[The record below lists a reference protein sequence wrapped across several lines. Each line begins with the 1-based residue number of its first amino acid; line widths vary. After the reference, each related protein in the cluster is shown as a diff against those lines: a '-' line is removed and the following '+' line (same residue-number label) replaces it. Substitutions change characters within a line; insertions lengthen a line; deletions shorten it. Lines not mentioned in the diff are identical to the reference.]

1 MTFIIESLFAVF
13 KDFHWL
19 VSIDTLLIFF
29 VNYLM
34 FHAAGRVKISWR
46 LLLLGGLLS
55 VVLTPLLPM
64 GFKFLL
70 NPLILFC
77 FSYYKRPDLPWIEP
91 VFNSFY
97 AWGTTNIII
106 RGLSLIVFPLLLG
119 ADLTSRIPESLT
131 EFICVVVTYPIYLL
145 VHRFIGYEYLQVEE
159 KERLRIHFTPIV
171 IGVSFA
177 FLSYGL
183 LNEFM
188 PYFASIWPVEVVN
201 NYAKLV
207 VLLATGAFF
216 IVVSYANQ
224 WIKDELFLEL
234 KEEQERHFQSLQESS
249 RHILHLYQE
258 LYRDGVPK
266 VVVPK
271 KAKTVLATSQE
282 GDSQNLSEEEV
293 PFSKVMPD
301 IPNLLS
307 QLLRSVIESKYME
320 FHAVGVDFIME
331 VPDPISPSHI
341 DIVDLSAVLTTFLD
355 NALLRAHGQEN
366 SLVRLSY
373 YQSGEVQVLSVETIL
388 SQDSAEAPHKAYE
401 NHLSINEQ
409 LALRMKSSSIDSNL
423 NTKQLVKK
431 YIERRFDV

>member
-1 MTFIIESLFAVF
+1 MTSIIESLLAVF

-34 FHAAGRVKISWR
+34 FHAAGRVKISWW

-106 RGLSLIVFPLLLG
+106 RGLSLIVFPLLWG
-119 ADLTSRIPESLT
+119 ADLTRRIPESLT

-145 VHRFIGYEYLQVEE
+145 VQRFIGYEYLQVEE

-301 IPNLLS
+301 ISNLLS

-320 FHAVGVDFIME
+320 FHAVGIDFIME
-331 VPDPISPSHI
+331 VLDPISPSHI

-373 YQSGEVQVLSVETIL
+373 YQSSEVQVLSVETIL

-409 LALRMKSSSIDSNL
+409 LEDIM
-423 NTKQLVKK
+423 
-431 YIERRFDV
+431 ERYPQSKLSFKNEKFIYRQQFEY

>member
-1 MTFIIESLFAVF
+1 MTSIIESLFAVF

-131 EFICVVVTYPIYLL
+131 EFTCVVVTYPIYLL

-266 VVVPK
+266 VVVSK

-301 IPNLLS
+301 ISNLLS

-320 FHAVGVDFIME
+320 FHAVGIDFIME

-355 NALLRAHGQEN
+355 NALLRAHDQEN

-373 YQSGEVQVLSVETIL
+373 YQSGEVQVLSVETTL
-388 SQDSAEAPHKAYE
+388 SQDSAKAPHKAYE

-409 LALRMKSSSIDSNL
+409 
-423 NTKQLVKK
+423 
-431 YIERRFDV
+431 IEDIMERYPQSKLSFKNDKFIYRQQFEY

>member
-1 MTFIIESLFAVF
+1 MTSIIESLFAVF

-201 NYAKLV
+201 NYAKLA

-320 FHAVGVDFIME
+320 FHAVGIDFIME

-373 YQSGEVQVLSVETIL
+373 YQSGEVQVLSVETTL

-409 LALRMKSSSIDSNL
+409 LEDIM
-423 NTKQLVKK
+423 
-431 YIERRFDV
+431 ERYPQSKLSFKNDKFIYRQQFEY

>member
-1 MTFIIESLFAVF
+1 MTSIIESLLAAF

-320 FHAVGVDFIME
+320 FHAVGIDFIME

-355 NALLRAHGQEN
+355 NALLRAHGQDN

-373 YQSGEVQVLSVETIL
+373 YQSGEVQVLSVETTL
-388 SQDSAEAPHKAYE
+388 SQDSAKAPHKAYE

-409 LALRMKSSSIDSNL
+409 
-423 NTKQLVKK
+423 
-431 YIERRFDV
+431 IEDIMERYPQSKLSFKNDKFIYRQQFEY

>member
-131 EFICVVVTYPIYLL
+131 EFTCVVVTYPIYLL

-266 VVVPK
+266 VVVSK

-301 IPNLLS
+301 ISNLLS

-320 FHAVGVDFIME
+320 FHAVGIDFIME

-355 NALLRAHGQEN
+355 NALLRAHDQEN

-373 YQSGEVQVLSVETIL
+373 YQSGEVQVLSVETTL

-409 LALRMKSSSIDSNL
+409 
-423 NTKQLVKK
+423 
-431 YIERRFDV
+431 IEDIMERYPQSKLSFKNDKLIYRQQFEY

>member
-1 MTFIIESLFAVF
+1 MTSIIESLFAVF

-249 RHILHLYQE
+249 RDILHLYQE

-301 IPNLLS
+301 ISNLLS
-307 QLLRSVIESKYME
+307 QLIRSVIESKYME
-320 FHAVGVDFIME
+320 FHAVGIDFIME

-409 LALRMKSSSIDSNL
+409 LEDIM
-423 NTKQLVKK
+423 
-431 YIERRFDV
+431 ERYPQSKLSFKNEKFIYRQQFEY

>member
-1 MTFIIESLFAVF
+1 MTSIIESLFAVF

-301 IPNLLS
+301 ISNLLS

-320 FHAVGVDFIME
+320 FHAVGIDFIME
-331 VPDPISPSHI
+331 IPDPISPSHI
-341 DIVDLSAVLTTFLD
+341 DIVDLSVVLTTFLD

-373 YQSGEVQVLSVETIL
+373 YQSGEVQVLSVETTL
-388 SQDSAEAPHKAYE
+388 LQDSAEAPHKAYE

-409 LALRMKSSSIDSNL
+409 LEDIM
-423 NTKQLVKK
+423 
-431 YIERRFDV
+431 ERYPQSKLSFKNDKFIYRQQFEY

>member
-119 ADLTSRIPESLT
+119 DDLMSRIPESLT
-131 EFICVVVTYPIYLL
+131 EFICVVVTYPLYLL

-183 LNEFM
+183 LNDFM

-234 KEEQERHFQSLQESS
+234 KEEQDRHFQSLQESS

-320 FHAVGVDFIME
+320 FHAVGIDFIME

-373 YQSGEVQVLSVETIL
+373 YQSGEVQVLSVETTL

-409 LALRMKSSSIDSNL
+409 LEDIM
-423 NTKQLVKK
+423 
-431 YIERRFDV
+431 ERYPQSKLSFKNDKFIYRQQFEC

>member
-234 KEEQERHFQSLQESS
+234 KEEQDRHFQSLQESS

-266 VVVPK
+266 VVVSK
-271 KAKTVLATSQE
+271 KSKTVLATSQE

-301 IPNLLS
+301 ISNLLS
-307 QLLRSVIESKYME
+307 QLIRSVIESKYME
-320 FHAVGVDFIME
+320 FHAVGIDFIME

-373 YQSGEVQVLSVETIL
+373 YQSGEVQVLSVETTL

-409 LALRMKSSSIDSNL
+409 
-423 NTKQLVKK
+423 
-431 YIERRFDV
+431 IEDIMERYPQSKLSFKNDKFIYRQQFEC

>member
-1 MTFIIESLFAVF
+1 MTSIIESLLAVF

-19 VSIDTLLIFF
+19 VSIDMLLVFF

-34 FHAAGRVKISWR
+34 FHAAGRVKISWW

-301 IPNLLS
+301 ISNLLS

-320 FHAVGVDFIME
+320 FHAVGIDFIME

-373 YQSGEVQVLSVETIL
+373 YQSGEVQVLSVETTL

-409 LALRMKSSSIDSNL
+409 LEDIM
-423 NTKQLVKK
+423 
-431 YIERRFDV
+431 ERYPQSKLSFKNDKFIYRQQFEC

>member
-119 ADLTSRIPESLT
+119 ADLMSRIPESLT
-131 EFICVVVTYPIYLL
+131 EFICVVVTYPLYLL

-301 IPNLLS
+301 ISNLLS

-320 FHAVGVDFIME
+320 FHAVGIDFIME

-373 YQSGEVQVLSVETIL
+373 YQSGEVQVLSVETTL

-409 LALRMKSSSIDSNL
+409 LEDIM
-423 NTKQLVKK
+423 
-431 YIERRFDV
+431 ERYPQSKLSFKNDKFIYRQQFEY

>member
-119 ADLTSRIPESLT
+119 DDLMSRIPESLT
-131 EFICVVVTYPIYLL
+131 EFICVVVTYPLYLL

-183 LNEFM
+183 LNDFM

-201 NYAKLV
+201 NYAKLI

-271 KAKTVLATSQE
+271 KVKTVLATSQE
-282 GDSQNLSEEEV
+282 GDTQNLSDEEV

-301 IPNLLS
+301 ISNLLS

-320 FHAVGVDFIME
+320 FHAVGIDFIME

-355 NALLRAHGQEN
+355 NALLRAHDQEN

-373 YQSGEVQVLSVETIL
+373 YQSGEVQVLSVETTL

-409 LALRMKSSSIDSNL
+409 
-423 NTKQLVKK
+423 
-431 YIERRFDV
+431 IEDIMERYPQSKLSFKNDKFIYRQQFEY

>member
-1 MTFIIESLFAVF
+1 MTSIIELLFAVF

-320 FHAVGVDFIME
+320 FHAVGIDFIME

-373 YQSGEVQVLSVETIL
+373 YQSGEVQVLSVETTL

-409 LALRMKSSSIDSNL
+409 
-423 NTKQLVKK
+423 
-431 YIERRFDV
+431 IEDIMERYPQSKLSFKNDKFIYRQQFEY

>member
-159 KERLRIHFTPIV
+159 KERLRIYFTPIV

-301 IPNLLS
+301 ISNLLS

-320 FHAVGVDFIME
+320 FHAVGIDFIME

-373 YQSGEVQVLSVETIL
+373 YQSGEVQVLSVETTL

-409 LALRMKSSSIDSNL
+409 
-423 NTKQLVKK
+423 
-431 YIERRFDV
+431 IEDIMERYPQSKLSFKNDKFIYRQQFEY

>member
-106 RGLSLIVFPLLLG
+106 RGLSLIVIPLLLG

-234 KEEQERHFQSLQESS
+234 KEEQDRHFQSLQESS

-266 VVVPK
+266 VVVSK
-271 KAKTVLATSQE
+271 KSKTVLATSQE

-301 IPNLLS
+301 ISNLLS
-307 QLLRSVIESKYME
+307 QLIRSVIESKYME
-320 FHAVGVDFIME
+320 FHAVGIDFIME

-341 DIVDLSAVLTTFLD
+341 DIVDFSAVLTTFLD

-373 YQSGEVQVLSVETIL
+373 YQSGEVQVLSVETTL

-409 LALRMKSSSIDSNL
+409 LEDIM
-423 NTKQLVKK
+423 
-431 YIERRFDV
+431 ERYPQSKLSFKNDKFIYRQQFEC

>member
-282 GDSQNLSEEEV
+282 GDSQNPSEEEV

-301 IPNLLS
+301 ISNLLS

-320 FHAVGVDFIME
+320 FHAVGIDFIME

-373 YQSGEVQVLSVETIL
+373 YQSGEVQVLSVETTL

-409 LALRMKSSSIDSNL
+409 LEDIM
-423 NTKQLVKK
+423 
-431 YIERRFDV
+431 ERYPQSKLSFKNDQFIYRQQFEC

>member
-1 MTFIIESLFAVF
+1 MTSIIESLLAVF

-131 EFICVVVTYPIYLL
+131 EFTCVVVTYPIYLL

-183 LNEFM
+183 LNDFM

-201 NYAKLV
+201 NYAKLI

-249 RHILHLYQE
+249 RHILHLYQD

-271 KAKTVLATSQE
+271 KVETVLATSQE
-282 GDSQNLSEEEV
+282 GDTQNLSEEEV

-301 IPNLLS
+301 ISNLLS

-320 FHAVGVDFIME
+320 FHAVGIDFIME

-355 NALLRAHGQEN
+355 NALLRAHDQEN

-373 YQSGEVQVLSVETIL
+373 YQSGEVQVLSVETTL

-409 LALRMKSSSIDSNL
+409 
-423 NTKQLVKK
+423 
-431 YIERRFDV
+431 IEDIMERYPQSKLSFKNDKFIYRQQFEY

>member
-1 MTFIIESLFAVF
+1 MTSIIESLFAVF

-131 EFICVVVTYPIYLL
+131 EFFCVVVTYPIYLL

-320 FHAVGVDFIME
+320 FHAVGIDFIME

-373 YQSGEVQVLSVETIL
+373 YQSGEVQVLSVETTL

-409 LALRMKSSSIDSNL
+409 LEDIM
-423 NTKQLVKK
+423 
-431 YIERRFDV
+431 ERYPQSKLSFKNDKFIYRQQFEY

>member
-201 NYAKLV
+201 NYAKLA

-301 IPNLLS
+301 ISNLLS

-320 FHAVGVDFIME
+320 FNAVGIDFIME

-355 NALLRAHGQEN
+355 NALLRAHGQDN

-373 YQSGEVQVLSVETIL
+373 YQSGEVQVLSVETTL
-388 SQDSAEAPHKAYE
+388 SQDSADAPHKAYE

-409 LALRMKSSSIDSNL
+409 LEDIM
-423 NTKQLVKK
+423 
-431 YIERRFDV
+431 ERYPQSKLSFKNDKFIYRQQFEY

>member
-1 MTFIIESLFAVF
+1 MTSIIESLLAVF

-19 VSIDTLLIFF
+19 VSIDTVLIFF

-301 IPNLLS
+301 ISNLLS

-320 FHAVGVDFIME
+320 FHAVGIDFIME

-355 NALLRAHGQEN
+355 NALLRAHGQDN

-373 YQSGEVQVLSVETIL
+373 YQSGEVQVLSVETTL
-388 SQDSAEAPHKAYE
+388 SQDSAKAPHKAYE

-409 LALRMKSSSIDSNL
+409 
-423 NTKQLVKK
+423 
-431 YIERRFDV
+431 IEDIMERYPQSKLSFKNDKFIYRQQFEY

>member
-373 YQSGEVQVLSVETIL
+373 YQSGEVQVLSVETTL

-409 LALRMKSSSIDSNL
+409 LEDIM
-423 NTKQLVKK
+423 
-431 YIERRFDV
+431 ERYPQSKLSFKNDKFIYRQQFEC

>member
-1 MTFIIESLFAVF
+1 MTSIIESLLAVF

-301 IPNLLS
+301 ISNLLS

-320 FHAVGVDFIME
+320 FNAVGIDFIME

-373 YQSGEVQVLSVETIL
+373 YQSGEVQVLSVETTL
-388 SQDSAEAPHKAYE
+388 SQDSADAPHKAYE

-409 LALRMKSSSIDSNL
+409 LEDIM
-423 NTKQLVKK
+423 
-431 YIERRFDV
+431 ERYPQSKLSFKNDKFIYRQQFEY

>member
-1 MTFIIESLFAVF
+1 MTSIIESLLDAF

-201 NYAKLV
+201 NYAKLA

-320 FHAVGVDFIME
+320 FHAVGIDFIME

-373 YQSGEVQVLSVETIL
+373 YQSGEVQVLSVETTL

-409 LALRMKSSSIDSNL
+409 LEDIM
-423 NTKQLVKK
+423 
-431 YIERRFDV
+431 ERYPQSKLSFKNDKFIYRQQFEY

>member
-301 IPNLLS
+301 ISNLLS

-320 FHAVGVDFIME
+320 FHAVGIDFIME

-366 SLVRLSY
+366 SLVRMSY
-373 YQSGEVQVLSVETIL
+373 YQRGEVQVLSVETTL
-388 SQDSAEAPHKAYE
+388 SQDSAEAPHEAYE
-401 NHLSINEQ
+401 SHLSINEQ
-409 LALRMKSSSIDSNL
+409 LEDIM
-423 NTKQLVKK
+423 
-431 YIERRFDV
+431 ERYPQSKLSFKNDKFIYRQQFEY

>member
-34 FHAAGRVKISWR
+34 FHAAGRVKISWW

-266 VVVPK
+266 VVVSK
-271 KAKTVLATSQE
+271 KSKTVLATSQE

-301 IPNLLS
+301 ISNLLS
-307 QLLRSVIESKYME
+307 QLIRSVIESKYME
-320 FHAVGVDFIME
+320 FHAVGIDFIME

-373 YQSGEVQVLSVETIL
+373 YQSGEVQVLSVETTL

-409 LALRMKSSSIDSNL
+409 LEDIM
-423 NTKQLVKK
+423 
-431 YIERRFDV
+431 ERYPQSKLSFKNEKFIYRQQFEY

>member
-183 LNEFM
+183 LNDFM

-301 IPNLLS
+301 ISNLLS

-320 FHAVGVDFIME
+320 FHAVGIDFIME
-331 VPDPISPSHI
+331 IPDPISPSHI

-373 YQSGEVQVLSVETIL
+373 YQSGEVQVLSVETTL

-409 LALRMKSSSIDSNL
+409 
-423 NTKQLVKK
+423 
-431 YIERRFDV
+431 IEDIMERYPQSKLSFKNDKFIYRQQFEY

>member
-70 NPLILFC
+70 NFLILFC

-301 IPNLLS
+301 ISNLLS

-320 FHAVGVDFIME
+320 FHAVGIDFIME

-355 NALLRAHGQEN
+355 NALLRAHGQDN

-373 YQSGEVQVLSVETIL
+373 YQSGEVQVLSVETTL
-388 SQDSAEAPHKAYE
+388 SQDSAKAPHKAYE

-409 LALRMKSSSIDSNL
+409 LEDIM
-423 NTKQLVKK
+423 
-431 YIERRFDV
+431 ERYPQSKLSFKNDKFIYRQQFEC

>member
-131 EFICVVVTYPIYLL
+131 EFTCVVVTYPIYLL

-266 VVVPK
+266 VVVSK

-301 IPNLLS
+301 ISNLLS

-355 NALLRAHGQEN
+355 NALLRAHDQEN

-373 YQSGEVQVLSVETIL
+373 YQSGEVQVLSVETTL

-409 LALRMKSSSIDSNL
+409 
-423 NTKQLVKK
+423 
-431 YIERRFDV
+431 IEDIMERYPQSKLSFKNDKLIYRQQFEY

>member
-1 MTFIIESLFAVF
+1 MTSIIESLFAVF

-34 FHAAGRVKISWR
+34 FHAAGRVKISWW

-131 EFICVVVTYPIYLL
+131 EFFCVVFTYPIYLL

-320 FHAVGVDFIME
+320 FHAVGIDFIME

-373 YQSGEVQVLSVETIL
+373 YQSGEVQVLSVETTL

-409 LALRMKSSSIDSNL
+409 LEDIM
-423 NTKQLVKK
+423 
-431 YIERRFDV
+431 ERYPQSKLSFKNDKFIYRQQFEY

>member
-1 MTFIIESLFAVF
+1 MTSIIESLFAVF

-46 LLLLGGLLS
+46 LLLLGGFLS

-282 GDSQNLSEEEV
+282 GDSHNLSEEEV

-301 IPNLLS
+301 ISNLLS

-320 FHAVGVDFIME
+320 FHAVGIDFIME
-331 VPDPISPSHI
+331 IPDPISPSHI
-341 DIVDLSAVLTTFLD
+341 GIVDLSAVLTAFLD

-373 YQSGEVQVLSVETIL
+373 YQSGEVQVLSVETTL

-409 LALRMKSSSIDSNL
+409 
-423 NTKQLVKK
+423 
-431 YIERRFDV
+431 IEDIMERYPQSKLSFKNDKFIYRQQFEY

>member
-234 KEEQERHFQSLQESS
+234 KEEQERHFESLQESS

-301 IPNLLS
+301 ISNLLS

-320 FHAVGVDFIME
+320 FHAVGIDFIME

-373 YQSGEVQVLSVETIL
+373 YQSGEVQVLSVETTL

-409 LALRMKSSSIDSNL
+409 LEDIM
-423 NTKQLVKK
+423 
-431 YIERRFDV
+431 ERYPQSKLSFKNDKFIYRQQFEC

>member
-201 NYAKLV
+201 NYAKLA

-234 KEEQERHFQSLQESS
+234 KEEQDRHFQSLQESS

-301 IPNLLS
+301 ISNLLS

-320 FHAVGVDFIME
+320 FHAVGIDFIME

-373 YQSGEVQVLSVETIL
+373 YQSGEVQVLSVETTL

-409 LALRMKSSSIDSNL
+409 LEDIM
-423 NTKQLVKK
+423 
-431 YIERRFDV
+431 ERYPQSKLSFKNDKFIYRQQFEC

>member
-1 MTFIIESLFAVF
+1 MTSIIESLFAVF

-271 KAKTVLATSQE
+271 KAKTILATSQE

-301 IPNLLS
+301 ISNLLS

-320 FHAVGVDFIME
+320 FHAVGIDFIME

-373 YQSGEVQVLSVETIL
+373 YQSGEVQILSVETIL

-409 LALRMKSSSIDSNL
+409 LEDIM
-423 NTKQLVKK
+423 
-431 YIERRFDV
+431 ERYPQSKLSFKNEKFIYRQQFEY

>member
-1 MTFIIESLFAVF
+1 MTSIIESLLAVF

-301 IPNLLS
+301 ISNLLS

-320 FHAVGVDFIME
+320 FHAVGIDFIME

-409 LALRMKSSSIDSNL
+409 LEDIM
-423 NTKQLVKK
+423 
-431 YIERRFDV
+431 ERYPQSKLSFKNEKFIYRQQFEY

>member
-1 MTFIIESLFAVF
+1 MTSIIESLFAVF

-234 KEEQERHFQSLQESS
+234 KEEQDRHFQSLQESS

-320 FHAVGVDFIME
+320 FHAVGIDFIME

-341 DIVDLSAVLTTFLD
+341 DIVDLSAVLMTFLD

-373 YQSGEVQVLSVETIL
+373 YQSGEVQVLSVETTL

-409 LALRMKSSSIDSNL
+409 LEDIM
-423 NTKQLVKK
+423 
-431 YIERRFDV
+431 ERYPQSKLSFKNDKFIYRQQFEC

>member
-1 MTFIIESLFAVF
+1 MTSIIESLFAVF

-97 AWGTTNIII
+97 SWGTTNIII

-320 FHAVGVDFIME
+320 FNAVGIDFIME

-373 YQSGEVQVLSVETIL
+373 YQSGEVQVLSVETTL
-388 SQDSAEAPHKAYE
+388 SQDSADAPHKAYE

-409 LALRMKSSSIDSNL
+409 LEDIM
-423 NTKQLVKK
+423 
-431 YIERRFDV
+431 ERYPQSKLSFKNDKFIYRQQFEY

>member
-1 MTFIIESLFAVF
+1 MTSIIESLFAVF

-34 FHAAGRVKISWR
+34 FHAAGRVKISWW

-301 IPNLLS
+301 ISNLLS

-320 FHAVGVDFIME
+320 FHAVGIDFIME

-409 LALRMKSSSIDSNL
+409 
-423 NTKQLVKK
+423 
-431 YIERRFDV
+431 IEDIMERYPQSKLSFKNDKFIYRQQFEY

>member
-1 MTFIIESLFAVF
+1 MTSIIESLLAAF

-34 FHAAGRVKISWR
+34 FHAAGRVKISWW

-119 ADLTSRIPESLT
+119 DDLMSRIPESLT
-131 EFICVVVTYPIYLL
+131 EFICVVVTYPLYLL

-183 LNEFM
+183 LNDFM

-201 NYAKLV
+201 NYAKLI

-224 WIKDELFLEL
+224 WIKDEL
-234 KEEQERHFQSLQESS
+234 HFQSLQESS

-271 KAKTVLATSQE
+271 KVKTVLATSQE
-282 GDSQNLSEEEV
+282 GDTQNLSDEEV

-301 IPNLLS
+301 ISNLLS

-331 VPDPISPSHI
+331 VPDPISPVHI
-341 DIVDLSAVLTTFLD
+341 DVVDLSAVLTTFLD

-366 SLVRLSY
+366 SLVRMSY
-373 YQSGEVQVLSVETIL
+373 YQRGEVQVLSVETTL
-388 SQDSAEAPHKAYE
+388 SQDSAEAPHEAYE
-401 NHLSINEQ
+401 SHLSINEQ
-409 LALRMKSSSIDSNL
+409 LEDIM
-423 NTKQLVKK
+423 
-431 YIERRFDV
+431 ERYPQSKLSFTNDKFIYRQQFEY